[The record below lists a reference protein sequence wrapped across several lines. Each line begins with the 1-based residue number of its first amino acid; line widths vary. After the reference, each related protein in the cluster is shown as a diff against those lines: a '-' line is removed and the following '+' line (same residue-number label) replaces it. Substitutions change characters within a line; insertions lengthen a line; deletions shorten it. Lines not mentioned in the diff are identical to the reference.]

1 VSRTVSVTLLL
12 TMMMGCRSPVLSE
25 RGHLEAS
32 WLGADTGRL
41 AGSAVGEWCDEQRR
55 LEIRLIKGDTGL
67 SLAVYPKVVLSP
79 DTYRV
84 AIAGSKDT
92 TPPSS
97 RLALRWLGPTAIHG
111 FQGDSGTVVLQ
122 QTDSGQLTG
131 SVIARASSVSNSDRV
146 RLTGEFQNLAVVPQ
160 SRGCTAEPADSV

>member
-1 VSRTVSVTLLL
+1 MTLLL
-12 TMMMGCRSPVLSE
+12 PVMVSCRSPGPSE
-25 RGHLEAS
+25 QGHLEAS
-32 WLGADTGRL
+32 WVGADSGRL
-41 AGSAVGEWCDEQRR
+41 AGSARGEWCDEQRR

-67 SLAVYPKVVLSP
+67 SVAVYPEVVLSP

-84 AIAGSKDT
+84 AISGSKDT

-131 SVIARASSVSNSDRV
+131 RVVARASSVSNADRV
-146 RLTGEFQNLAVVPQ
+146 RLTGEFENLAVVPQ
-160 SRGCTAEPADSV
+160 SRGCTAESADSV